1 MNLDQIL
8 SEAAGDPV
16 ETPEVETPETEVPET
31 EEEET
36 LEVTTPEDNKPEP
49 AKKPNPMKE
58 VRDRL
63 TTEQKA
69 REKIEKAIQRLTD
82 GDYNFKLK
90 DFKNENNKVDYDAL
104 IKAMDGADLKV
115 KAESRGLSPEVQAE
129 IERIEREK
137 TELRKERLRVDM
149 DRAIANMQT
158 ELSLKGNDISN
169 FFKDAMALKKNPYKW
184 LDQGGTLN
192 DLYYLV
198 YRDTLMKA
206 EIDKAVEE
214 AKAKWEEANN
224 KKAPTTNPAAPTK
237 KTSSSELSLDQ
248 LLEDAAT
255 R

>member
-16 ETPEVETPETEVPET
+16 ETPEVETPETETPEVEEPET
-31 EEEET
+31 P
-36 LEVTTPEDNKPEP
+36 EVTTPEDKPEQT
-49 AKKPNPMKE
+49 KKSNPMKE

-63 TTEQKA
+63 TSEQKA

-82 GDYNFKLK
+82 GEYSFKLK

-104 IKAMDGADLKV
+104 IKAMDEADLKV

-158 ELSLKGNDISN
+158 ELSLKGADISN
-169 FFKDAMALKKNPYKW
+169 FFKDSMALKKNPYQW
-184 LDQGGTLN
+184 IAQGGTLN

-198 YRDTLMKA
+198 YRDTLVKA

-214 AKAKWEEANN
+214 AKSKWEEANN
-224 KKAPTTNPAAPTK
+224 KKAPTTNPAASTK
-237 KTSSSELSLDQ
+237 KTSSLELSIDQ
-248 LLEDAAT
+248 LLEEAAT